1 MTQAGHDGR
10 DGDAPG
16 RPANAGGEAAL
27 RTAAGPTPPGPWG
40 DDRRVRIGLLGGS
53 FNPAHAGH
61 RHVAETALRRLGL
74 DEVWLLVSPGNPLKP
89 RRGMAPFAE
98 RLDSARTIAVG
109 RRMVATDIEARLGT
123 RYTDDTLAR
132 LRRRFPRARFVLVVG
147 ADNLSQL
154 PRWKRWRRI
163 ARTTPIAVVP
173 RPGETRLA
181 LHGHAARTLARH
193 RRRPAAL
200 LAPPGEGLGQGRE
213 PTHAP
218 WCLLPAREHPAS
230 ATAIRAARGEGFV

>member
-1 MTQAGHDGR
+1 M
-10 DGDAPG
+10 
-16 RPANAGGEAAL
+16 
-27 RTAAGPTPPGPWG
+27 
-40 DDRRVRIGLLGGS
+40 
-53 FNPAHAGH
+53 
-61 RHVAETALRRLGL
+61 RRLGL

-98 RLDSARTIAVG
+98 RLDSARKIADG
-109 RRMVATDIEARLGT
+109 RRVVATDIEARLGT

-154 PRWKRWRRI
+154 PRWKHWRRI
-163 ARTTPIAVVP
+163 ARTTPIAVLP
-173 RPGETRLA
+173 RPGETRPA
-181 LHGHAARTLARH
+181 LHGHAARALARH

-200 LAPPGEGLGQGRE
+200 LAPPGEGSAQGSTR
-213 PTHAP
+213 PHAP

-230 ATAIRAARGEGFV
+230 ATAIRAARGDGIV

>member
-1 MTQAGHDGR
+1 MPPPVLPAGR
-10 DGDAPG
+10 EKAPPL
-16 RPANAGGEAAL
+16 RPPAAH
-27 RTAAGPTPPGPWG
+27 REPGKWG
-40 DDRRVRIGLLGGS
+40 DGRRVRIGLLGGS

-61 RHVAETALRRLGL
+61 RHVAERALRALRL
-74 DEVWLLVSPGNPLKP
+74 DQVWLLVSPGNPLKP

-163 ARTTPIAVVP
+163 ARTTPIAVLP
-173 RPGETRLA
+173 RPGETRPA
-181 LHGHAARTLARH
+181 LHGHAARALARH

-200 LAPPGEGLGQGRE
+200 LTEPVPGRIGA
-213 PTHAP
+213 HAP

>member
-1 MTQAGHDGR
+1 MRLGSCR
-10 DGDAPG
+10 
-16 RPANAGGEAAL
+16 REAAL
-27 RTAAGPTPPGPWG
+27 SKPPERTPPGPWG
-40 DDRRVRIGLLGGS
+40 DGRRARIGLLGGS
-53 FNPAHAGH
+53 FNPAHDGH

-154 PRWKRWRRI
+154 PRWKHWRRI

-173 RPGETRLA
+173 RPGETRRA
-181 LHGHAARTLARH
+181 LHGHAARALARH

-200 LAPPGEGLGQGRE
+200 LAGPVPA
-213 PTHAP
+213 HAP